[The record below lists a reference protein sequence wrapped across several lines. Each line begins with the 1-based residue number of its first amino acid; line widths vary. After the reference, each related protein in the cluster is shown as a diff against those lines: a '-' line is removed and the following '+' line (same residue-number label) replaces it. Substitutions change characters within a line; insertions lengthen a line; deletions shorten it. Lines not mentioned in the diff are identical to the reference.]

1 MRTSF
6 ATPPLWCPGRFQY
19 DLAKV
24 KGAKG
29 DPAQT
34 SPGPRVDPVRTQPGP
49 GPDPAWTRSRPS
61 LDPVQTQG
69 ADRTPCAR
77 RANSW
82 PHTI

>member
-34 SPGPRVDPVRTQPGP
+34 SPGPR
-49 GPDPAWTRSRPS
+49 
-61 LDPVQTQG
+61 
-69 ADRTPCAR
+69 ADRAQTRPRKPPTPPPPPR
-77 RANSW
+77 PPPP
-82 PHTI
+82 PHQPPTG